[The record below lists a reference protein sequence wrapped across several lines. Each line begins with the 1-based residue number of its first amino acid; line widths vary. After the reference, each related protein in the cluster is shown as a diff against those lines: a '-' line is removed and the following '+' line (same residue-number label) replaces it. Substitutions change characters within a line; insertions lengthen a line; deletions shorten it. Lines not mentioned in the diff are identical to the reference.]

1 MKPGE
6 LFPGTGSIQCN
17 QGRDTATVLVENT
30 SDHVVYVAS
39 HYHFFEVNK
48 RLRFSRRAAYGR
60 RLDIPAGTLERWE
73 PGETKEVPLVDLG
86 GRRNVQGF
94 QGLVNG
100 PLNPTGMEESLK
112 AARARGFLDT
122 EE

>member
-6 LFPGTGSIQCN
+6 LFPGTGAIRCN
-17 QGRDTATVLVENT
+17 QGRGTVAVLVENT

-48 RLRFSRRAAYGR
+48 RLRFSRRETYGR
-60 RLDIPAGTLERWE
+60 RLDIPAGTLVRWE
-73 PGETKEVPLVDLG
+73 PGEVKEVRLVDLAG
-86 GRRNVQGF
+86 GRRVQGF

-100 PLNPTGMEESLK
+100 PLNPAGIEDSLR
-112 AARARGFLDT
+112 AARARGFLGS

>member
-6 LFPGTGSIQCN
+6 LFPGSGAIQCN
-17 QGRDTATVLVENT
+17 QGRGAITVLVENT

-60 RLDIPAGTLERWE
+60 RLDIPAGTLARWE
-73 PGETKEVPLVDLG
+73 PGEVNEVRLVDLAG
-86 GRRNVQGF
+86 QRRVQGF

-100 PLNPTGMEESLK
+100 PLNPTGMEESLNT
-112 AARARGFLDT
+112 ARSRGFLDS

>member
-6 LFPGTGSIQCN
+6 LFIGRGIIQGN
-17 QGRDTATVLVENT
+17 QGRETVAILVENT
-30 SDHVVYVAS
+30 SDHVIYVAS

-48 RLRFSRRAAYGR
+48 RLRFNRRAAYGR
-60 RLDIPAGTLERWE
+60 RPDIPAGTLVRWE
-73 PGETKEVPLVDLG
+73 AGETKEVRLVDLA
-86 GRRNVQGF
+86 GRRVVHGF

-100 PLNPTGMEESLK
+100 PLSPTGLEESLE
-112 AARARGFLDT
+112 AARARGFLDR

>member
-6 LFPGTGSIQCN
+6 LFPGTGTIRCN
-17 QGRDTATVLVENT
+17 QGRGTVTVLVENT

-39 HYHFFEVNK
+39 HYHFFEANK

-60 RLDIPAGTLERWE
+60 RLDIPAGALARWE
-73 PGETKEVPLVDLG
+73 PGEIVEVRLVELA
-86 GRRNVQGF
+86 GRRIVQGF

-100 PLNPTGMEESLK
+100 PLNLAGMEESLN
-112 AARARGFLDT
+112 AARDLGFKDN
-122 EE
+122 ED

>member
-6 LFPGTGSIQCN
+6 LFPGTGIILCN
-17 QGRDTATVLVENT
+17 QGRETVTVLVENT
-30 SDHVVYVAS
+30 SDHVIYVAS

-48 RLRFSRRAAYGR
+48 RLRFNRRAAYGR
-60 RLDIPAGTLERWE
+60 RPDIPAGTLVRGE
-73 PGETKEVPLVDLG
+73 PGEAKEVRLVDLAG
-86 GRRNVQGF
+86 QRVVHGF

-100 PLNPTGMEESLK
+100 PLNPTGLEESLK
-112 AARARGFLDT
+112 AARARGFLDS